1 MQRPLYDSIDTTFI
15 ALQRVDVHFVTR
27 QPWPKSVASWERTPN
42 GYRVVCSCDLGTR
55 IADLTDAAE
64 IDFAA
69 KSGAALFLRDGDWRQ
84 YSNGLCAP
92 YEHTTFIVGDPTV
105 RTPFGVDQ

>member
-1 MQRPLYDSIDTTFI
+1 MPRPLYDSVDTTLC
-15 ALQRVDVHFVTR
+15 ALQRIDVHFVTC
-27 QPWPKSVASWERTPN
+27 QPWPKSVASWERTPD

-55 IADLTDAAE
+55 TAELTDAAE

-84 YSNGLCAP
+84 YSNGLRAP
-92 YEHTTFIVGDPTV
+92 YEHTAFIVGEPTA
-105 RTPFGVDQ
+105 RTPFGASQ